1 MDTPLAKITDTL
13 ARHPELMLGI
23 VFGSTADKTSTAH
36 SDLDV
41 AVAGAHALSA
51 EEKLRLIDELAL
63 DSNRAIDL
71 VDPDVQ
77 DIVAINLQR
86 AIQLC
91 VAIGAHLI
99 AESEAPAPVTM
110 GETFEGLVAAKVIPA
125 ALGER
130 LRKAVGLR
138 NIAAAIDWAIVQAV
152 CTTRLP
158 DFSEF
163 AQAISGRLS
172 R

>member
-1 MDTPLAKITDTL
+1 MD
-13 ARHPELMLGI
+13 RELI
-23 VFGSTADKTSTAH
+23 A
-36 SDLDV
+36 
-41 AVAGAHALSA
+41 
-51 EEKLRLIDELAL
+51 EKLESLRRCVARIKAKCPATVAAL
-63 DSNRAIDL
+63 VA
-71 VDPDVQ
+71 DPDVQ

-91 VAIGAHLI
+91 VDIGAHLI

-138 NIAAAIDWAIVQAV
+138 NIAAAIDWAIVHAV
-152 CTTRLP
+152 CTKRLA

>member
-1 MDTPLAKITDTL
+1 MD
-13 ARHPELMLGI
+13 RELI
-23 VFGSTADKTSTAH
+23 A
-36 SDLDV
+36 
-41 AVAGAHALSA
+41 
-51 EEKLRLIDELAL
+51 EKLESLRRCVARIEAKCPATVAL
-63 DSNRAIDL
+63 L
-71 VDPDVQ
+71 VADPDVQ

-91 VAIGAHLI
+91 VDIGAHLI

-110 GETFEGLVAAKVIPA
+110 GETFEGLVAANVIPA

-138 NIAAAIDWAIVQAV
+138 NIAVHSYAAIDWAIVHAV

-163 AQAISGRLS
+163 AHAISSRLS